1 MHDRCLTVV
10 VVLSS
15 IGTLRGV
22 NWYLG
27 TSGESCD
34 SVCASNGGSC
44 PTNLQDYLG
53 LVDTQPEVEAV
64 FASVSI
70 TCNTYEQNSD
80 NTSPKLKGNLEDG
93 KCKYPFSENPVDMC
107 AYMFAGMCGDVYVDM
122 CTDM

>member
-1 MHDRCLTVV
+1 M
-10 VVLSS
+10 
-15 IGTLRGV
+15 
-22 NWYLG
+22 
-27 TSGESCD
+27 
-34 SVCASNGGSC
+34 
-44 PTNLQDYLG
+44 
-53 LVDTQPEVEAV
+53 